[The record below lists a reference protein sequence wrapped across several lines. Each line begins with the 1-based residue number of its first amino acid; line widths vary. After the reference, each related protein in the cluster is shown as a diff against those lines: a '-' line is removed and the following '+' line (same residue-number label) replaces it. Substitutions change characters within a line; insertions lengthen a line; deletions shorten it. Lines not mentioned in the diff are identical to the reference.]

1 VSTLSGYG
9 FGAFGSLLVP
19 ICLMAMHKNPCTAKN
34 ADTMQEGQGTVFLLF
49 LQQLFFVIPVHHSED
64 DCINQLHDFTSI
76 SELEHWSF

>member
-19 ICLMAMHKNPCTAKN
+19 ICLMAVHKNPCTAKN
-34 ADTMQEGQGTVFLLF
+34 ADTMQEGQGSVFLLF
-49 LQQLFFVIPVHHSED
+49 LQQLFFVIPVHHSEE
-64 DCINQLHDFTSI
+64 DCINQLHHCTLI